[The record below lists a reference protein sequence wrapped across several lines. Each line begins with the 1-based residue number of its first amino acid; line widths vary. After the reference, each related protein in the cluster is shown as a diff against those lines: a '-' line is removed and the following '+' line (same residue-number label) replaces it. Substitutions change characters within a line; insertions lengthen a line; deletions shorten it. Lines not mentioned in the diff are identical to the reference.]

1 MWLQNVLHC
10 VLSRP
15 HVYEVSVLLSV
26 HQYLRH
32 WGDDIRARLP
42 YRFSSP
48 CTPLRSPPSSPLLPI
63 QPIVAKASA
72 TSVSELDAAIE
83 QLRNNTR
90 RCKSDVDAL
99 HRANEETGS
108 VADDAAGKALAT
120 AAGTLG
126 QAEQIMQ
133 QVRVRHSPTTSSAST
148 PSLCFGTHGV
158 GGGVHNCT
166 QS

>member
-1 MWLQNVLHC
+1 M
-10 VLSRP
+10 
-15 HVYEVSVLLSV
+15 
-26 HQYLRH
+26 
-32 WGDDIRARLP
+32 
-42 YRFSSP
+42 
-48 CTPLRSPPSSPLLPI
+48 
-63 QPIVAKASA
+63 AKASA

-133 QVRVRHSPTTSSAST
+133 QVRVRHWATTSSA
-148 PSLCFGTHGV
+148 
-158 GGGVHNCT
+158 
-166 QS
+166 

>member
-1 MWLQNVLHC
+1 
-10 VLSRP
+10 
-15 HVYEVSVLLSV
+15 
-26 HQYLRH
+26 
-32 WGDDIRARLP
+32 
-42 YRFSSP
+42 
-48 CTPLRSPPSSPLLPI
+48 
-63 QPIVAKASA
+63 VAKASA

-133 QVRVRHSPTTSSAST
+133 QVRVRILPTTSSASI
-148 PSLCFGTHGV
+148 PILCFGTPCALVKRMVWGWGTTAQRASGQEQRSV
-158 GGGVHNCT
+158 RSPPGPVM
-166 QS
+166 SVPIL